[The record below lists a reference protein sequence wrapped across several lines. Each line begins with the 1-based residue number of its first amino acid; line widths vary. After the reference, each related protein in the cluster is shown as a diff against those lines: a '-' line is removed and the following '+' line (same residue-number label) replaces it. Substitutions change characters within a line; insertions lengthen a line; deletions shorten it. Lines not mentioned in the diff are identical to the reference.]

1 MQQLINIDPI
11 YHSYLNPDFK
21 NNPVLQAI
29 RPPPAS
35 ETESLHRLIYKP
47 DFVEHEKDMPAYERV
62 FCPLRLSNFLF
73 PSKMHVTVL
82 NNAYI
87 QILSSLAMRNPLAYH
102 FKRAQYSSSGN
113 RKISF
118 TENFRPKNW
127 PWRISFITGL
137 SGLGKTA
144 TVNAVMRVLGE
155 TVIQHHSYL
164 GEPFTETQI
173 TYLHVNVPSRC
184 NARLV
189 CKSFIEE
196 TDNLLGYKLYTETYS
211 TSYEKPEVYL
221 DQLKRIILN
230 HHVGILIVDEF
241 QNISLQ
247 KSGGKDELIA
257 MLTNTAIELG
267 VPVILVGTYKAARI
281 LDDESMALT
290 RRLVNGGYY
299 EFKAPKSFKEP
310 VWKNFCQKTWQY
322 QWVRDA
328 VPFSDKICERLYEYS
343 AGIYGI
349 MIDLFIRSQ
358 TTAIWDEKEFVD
370 INRLRM
376 VYEEQMGPLHKL
388 VKGLL
393 DGDPIIFE
401 NYDDMYIDANKI
413 MKNDSISSNYSNKIE
428 ETIQAIEAFSNGKS
442 NPTHN
447 CQNDP
452 KMARSVGDKTE
463 ESIEF
468 IKSDII

>member
-1 MQQLINIDPI
+1 M
-11 YHSYLNPDFK
+11 
-21 NNPVLQAI
+21 
-29 RPPPAS
+29 
-35 ETESLHRLIYKP
+35 
-47 DFVEHEKDMPAYERV
+47 
-62 FCPLRLSNFLF
+62 
-73 PSKMHVTVL
+73 
-82 NNAYI
+82 
-87 QILSSLAMRNPLAYH
+87 
-102 FKRAQYSSSGN
+102 
-113 RKISF
+113 
-118 TENFRPKNW
+118 
-127 PWRISFITGL
+127 
-137 SGLGKTA
+137 
-144 TVNAVMRVLGE
+144 
-155 TVIQHHSYL
+155 
-164 GEPFTETQI
+164 
-173 TYLHVNVPSRC
+173 
-184 NARLV
+184 
-189 CKSFIEE
+189 
-196 TDNLLGYKLYTETYS
+196 
-211 TSYEKPEVYL
+211 
-221 DQLKRIILN
+221 
-230 HHVGILIVDEF
+230 
-241 QNISLQ
+241 
-247 KSGGKDELIA
+247 
-257 MLTNTAIELG
+257 
-267 VPVILVGTYKAARI
+267 
-281 LDDESMALT
+281 DDESMALT

-428 ETIQAIEAFSNGKS
+428 ETIHAIEAFSNGKS